1 MKTKAPRRFWTEEE
15 KAFVLAN
22 AGTMTAEAI
31 GAALDRRTSGVY
43 QMFRKLRLQIGA
55 PRIDWETH
63 DATLRRLNAM
73 GYSDAEI
80 AAETGLDRRTLQD
93 RRNKL
98 GLPSNAFNERH
109 RRRVA
114 AKTAEQLRKAGL
126 SNLGELRREMFRQA
140 ARACGWPEDLRP
152 RAVQILN
159 ELYRRGPMTRRQI
172 ADAIGMPWKG
182 SRNSLHS
189 NDPQGTY
196 LAHLMRRGLVIRF
209 GRLVGGSADGTQG
222 KGKGQHLY
230 ALAAEVEPAIHNQQE
245 VLESDG
251 RATESEAIDA
261 GQRRRS
267 ELAGEAAAGDVRR
280 HQRGR
285 READRGQ
292 PGRACQERRRA
303 GHADGI

>member
-1 MKTKAPRRFWTEEE
+1 MSSKSGRRFWTDEE
-15 KAFVLAN
+15 KAFVLSH
-22 AGTMTAEAI
+22 AGKMTAEEI
-31 GAALDRRTSGVY
+31 GARLNRPVPGIY
-43 QMFRKLRLQIGA
+43 GMFKRLGLRIGA
-55 PRIDWETH
+55 PRIDWQTH
-63 DATLRRLNAM
+63 DAALRRLNAL

-98 GLPSNAFNERH
+98 GLPSNALNERH

-114 AKTAEQLRKAGL
+114 EKTAEQLRKAGL
-126 SNLGELRREMFRQA
+126 SSLGELRSEAFRQA

-152 RAVQILN
+152 RSVQILN

-189 NDPQGTY
+189 NDAEGTY

-209 GRLVGGSADGTQG
+209 GRLVKGSADGTQG
-222 KGKGQHLY
+222 SGKGQHLY
-230 ALAAEVEPAIHNQQE
+230 ALAPEVEPALSHQQE
-245 VLESDG
+245 VLENDG
-251 RATESEAIDA
+251 RATESESIDA
-261 GQRRRS
+261 SQRRS
-267 ELAGEAAAGDVRR
+267 GCLAGAATAGDVRR

-285 READRGQ
+285 RQTDRGQ
-292 PGRACQERRRA
+292 PGPEGQRRRRS
-303 GHADGI
+303 GHANGV